1 MVVLGV
7 PNGETDPHSGKSKN
21 SRIRAYWAGES
32 AKGIIY
38 FLTHGTIKISRD
50 FPSLAL
56 FSL

>member
-1 MVVLGV
+1 MILGV
-7 PNGETDPHSGKSKN
+7 SNVETDPHSGKSKN
-21 SRIRAYWAGES
+21 SGSRAYWAGES
-32 AKGIIY
+32 AKGVIY